1 MWLNGAECYAIC
13 RKENNIAIG
22 SIELI
27 LNSHT
32 DMTERMTNVNLDIG
46 LQHSGDEAY
55 AGSCQC
61 TIIRHGFEDLA

>member
-1 MWLNGAECYAIC
+1 MCINGAECYAIC

-32 DMTERMTNVNLDIG
+32 DMTNGMTNVNWILAWAAILG
-46 LQHSGDEAY
+46 TRLY

-61 TIIRHGFEDLA
+61 TNTTWV